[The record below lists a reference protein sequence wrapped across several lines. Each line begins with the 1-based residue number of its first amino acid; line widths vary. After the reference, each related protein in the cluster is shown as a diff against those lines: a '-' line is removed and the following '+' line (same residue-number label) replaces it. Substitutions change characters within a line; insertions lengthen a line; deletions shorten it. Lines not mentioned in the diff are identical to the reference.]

1 MGMSRKDFCA
11 CTPHE
16 FEEAARAFRQW
27 HEAQR
32 HDDWERMRLLACITV
47 QPHVKGRVTP
57 QGLMPLP
64 WDNAGRQH
72 KAAAPA
78 VSKEEQ
84 RKRFERL
91 AKGSAASG
99 QVQEPP
105 SPPSPLPSLPSPA

>member
-16 FEEAARAFRQW
+16 FEEAARSFRQW

-64 WDNAGRQH
+64 WDDAGRQK
-72 KAAAPA
+72 KAADPTM
-78 VSKEEQ
+78 SKEEQ
-84 RKRFERL
+84 RKRFEQL
-91 AKGSAASG
+91 AKRSHAGASAAG
-99 QVQEPP
+99 VPKPERDARQRE
-105 SPPSPLPSLPSPA
+105 

>member
-1 MGMSRKDFCA
+1 MSRKDFCA

-16 FEEAARAFRQW
+16 FEEAARSFRQW

-64 WDNAGRQH
+64 WDNEGRQK

-78 VSKEEQ
+78 MGKEEQ
-84 RKRFERL
+84 RKRFEQL
-91 AKGSAASG
+91 AKRSAASAKRSTSAAEVPESKRDR
-99 QVQEPP
+99 QQCN
-105 SPPSPLPSLPSPA
+105 

>member
-32 HDDWERMRLLACITV
+32 HDEWERMRLLACITV

-64 WDNAGRQH
+64 WDNAGRQQ

-78 VSKEEQ
+78 MSREEQ

-91 AKGSAASG
+91 AKRSKAGASAAEVPKRERDGHQS
-99 QVQEPP
+99 E
-105 SPPSPLPSLPSPA
+105 